1 MVLASRLVLDIA
13 VEAHHGGPVAY
24 SSFYDDEVDEACP

>member
-13 VEAHHGGPVAY
+13 GESHHGGPVAH
-24 SSFYDDEVDEACP
+24 SSFYDDEVGEVCL